1 MTSRRFTLRLEPL
14 GRTIDVDED
23 ASLME
28 SAARAG
34 IRLPASCRNGTCR
47 ACMCRLV
54 AGEVRYRIEW
64 PGLTAEE
71 KRDGWVL
78 PCVATPASDVTLDQP
93 AATAE
98 TPAARRT
105 PSRGF

>member
-28 SAARAG
+28 AAARAG
-34 IRLPASCRNGTCR
+34 VRLPASCRNGTCR

-54 AGEVRYRIEW
+54 EGEVRYRIEW

-78 PCVATPASDVTLDQP
+78 PCVALPASDVTLDQP
-93 AATAE
+93 AANNE
-98 TPAARRT
+98 TPTPRRL